1 MQTDEEFCVTV
12 QIHDELVPVA
22 EIHCRMN
29 QNGEPAAE
37 NRLKSLKFR
46 AQGCQGSLFD
56 PLGPGWSTVDPAASL
71 LHHLLDPAGRVHTV
85 HGDARRAWR
94 HLRGAMSA
102 ISM

>member
-1 MQTDEEFCVTV
+1 M
-12 QIHDELVPVA
+12 HNELVSMA
-22 EIHCRMN
+22 ESHRRLN
-29 QNGEPAAE
+29 QNGELAAI
-37 NRLKSLKFR
+37 NRLKSLKFL

-56 PLGPGWSTVDPAASL
+56 PVGRGWSYADGDAGLLRDLLRPA
-71 LHHLLDPAGRVHTV
+71 HRVRIV